1 MSHGLAGSIRT
12 RQEAGVMPVL
22 SEIKVRSPKD
32 GDLLR
37 GRDPEELATAMAGA
51 GIAGLSIVTA
61 PDEFGGDVEIV
72 RRIRPRVDVPILRKD
87 FIREVSDL
95 DETVEAGAD
104 AILLTV
110 SLLDDETLGVLH
122 AAAHARG
129 LETLIETHSEAEL
142 ARVGAL
148 GLQPDLLGINN
159 RDIRLL
165 ERDDGDVSQTERR
178 GGHRRPGPPHRR
190 PRREGQLLLS
200 ESSIDGAQAV
210 RRARGAGADAVLVGT
225 WILTADDPVEAI
237 ATLISVGWP
246 G

>member
-1 MSHGLAGSIRT
+1 MRRGLTGSIRT
-12 RQEAGVMPVL
+12 RQAAGVMPVL

-37 GRDPEELATAMAGA
+37 GRDPEELAAAMAGA

-61 PDEFGGDVEIV
+61 PEDFDGDLEIV
-72 RRIRPRVDVPILRKD
+72 RRIRRRVDVPILRKD
-87 FIREVSDL
+87 FTREVTDL
-95 DETVEAGAD
+95 DETVHAGAD

-110 SLLDDETLGVLH
+110 ALLDDETLGVLH
-122 AAAHARG
+122 DAAHARG
-129 LETLIETHSEAEL
+129 LETLIEAHTEAEL

-165 ERDDGDVSQTERR
+165 ERDDGDVSRTERLAAYV
-178 GGHRRPGPPHRR
+178 H
-190 PRREGQLLLS
+190 EGQLLLS

-210 RRARGAGADAVLVGT
+210 RRARNAGADAVLVGT

-237 ATLISVGWP
+237 ETLISVGWP

>member
-1 MSHGLAGSIRT
+1 
-12 RQEAGVMPVL
+12 MPVL

-37 GRDPEELATAMAGA
+37 GRDPEELAAAMAGA
-51 GIAGLSIVTA
+51 GIAGLSVVTA
-61 PDEFGGDVEIV
+61 PEDFDGDLEIV
-72 RRIRPRVDVPILRKD
+72 RRIRRRVDVPILRKD
-87 FIREVSDL
+87 FTREVTDL

-110 SLLDDETLGVLH
+110 ALLDDETLAVLH
-122 AAAHARG
+122 DAAHARG
-129 LETLIETHSEAEL
+129 LETLIETHTEAEL

-165 ERDDGDVSQTERR
+165 ERDDGDVSRTERLAAYV
-178 GGHRRPGPPHRR
+178 H
-190 PRREGQLLLS
+190 EGQLLLS

-210 RRARGAGADAVLVGT
+210 RRARRAGADAVLVGT
-225 WILTADDPVEAI
+225 WILTAEDPVEAI
-237 ATLISVGWP
+237 EALTSVGWP

>member
-1 MSHGLAGSIRT
+1 MRRGLTGSIRA
-12 RQEAGVMPVL
+12 RQAAGVRPVL

-61 PDEFGGDVEIV
+61 PGDFDGDVEIV
-72 RRIRPRVDVPILRKD
+72 RRIRRRVDVPILRKD
-87 FIREVSDL
+87 FTREVTDL

-110 SLLDDETLGVLH
+110 ALLDDETLGVLH
-122 AAAHARG
+122 DAAHARG
-129 LETLIETHSEAEL
+129 LETLIETHTEAEL

-159 RDIRLL
+159 RDIGLL
-165 ERDDGDVSQTERR
+165 ERDDGDVSRTERLAAYV
-178 GGHRRPGPPHRR
+178 H
-190 PRREGQLLLS
+190 EDQLLLS

-210 RRARGAGADAVLVGT
+210 HRARKAGADAVLVGT

-237 ATLISVGWP
+237 ETLISVGWP

>member
-1 MSHGLAGSIRT
+1 MRRGLAGSIRT
-12 RQEAGVMPVL
+12 RQSAGVMPVL
-22 SEIKVRSPKD
+22 SEIKARSPKD

-61 PDEFGGDVEIV
+61 PEDFGGDLEIV
-72 RRIRPRVDVPILRKD
+72 RRIRRRVDVPILRKD
-87 FIREVSDL
+87 FTREVTDL

-110 SLLDDETLGVLH
+110 ALLDDETLGVLH
-122 AAAHARG
+122 DAAHARG
-129 LETLIETHSEAEL
+129 LETLIETHTEAEL

-159 RDIRLL
+159 RDIGLL
-165 ERDDGDVSQTERR
+165 ERDDGDVSRTERLAAYV
-178 GGHRRPGPPHRR
+178 H
-190 PRREGQLLLS
+190 EGQLLLS
-200 ESSIDGAQAV
+200 ESSIDGPQAV
-210 RRARGAGADAVLVGT
+210 CRARKAGADAVLVGT
-225 WILTADDPVEAI
+225 WILTAEDPVEAI
-237 ATLISVGWP
+237 ETLISVGWP

>member
-1 MSHGLAGSIRT
+1 MRRGLTASIRT
-12 RQEAGVMPVL
+12 RQAAGVMPVL

-37 GRDPEELATAMAGA
+37 GRDPEELAAAMAGA

-61 PDEFGGDVEIV
+61 PEDFDGDLEMV
-72 RRIRPRVDVPILRKD
+72 RRIRRRVDVPILRKD
-87 FIREVSDL
+87 FTREVTDL

-110 SLLDDETLGVLH
+110 GLLDDETLGVLH
-122 AAAHARG
+122 DAAHARG
-129 LETLIETHSEAEL
+129 LETLVETHTEAEL
-142 ARVGAL
+142 ARVRAL

-165 ERDDGDVSQTERR
+165 ERDDGDVSRTERLAANV
-178 GGHRRPGPPHRR
+178 
-190 PRREGQLLLS
+190 REGQLLLS

-210 RRARGAGADAVLVGT
+210 RRARKAGADAVLVGT

-237 ATLISVGWP
+237 ETLVSVGWP

>member
-1 MSHGLAGSIRT
+1 MTRGLAGSIRT
-12 RQEAGVMPVL
+12 RQAAGVMPVL

-61 PDEFGGDVEIV
+61 REDFDGDVEIV
-72 RRIRPRVDVPILRKD
+72 RRIRRRVDVPILRKD
-87 FIREVSDL
+87 FTREVTDL

-110 SLLDDETLGVLH
+110 ALLDDETLGVLH
-122 AAAHARG
+122 DAAHARG

-165 ERDDGDVSQTERR
+165 ERDDGDVSRTERLAAYV
-178 GGHRRPGPPHRR
+178 H
-190 PRREGQLLLS
+190 EDQLLLS

-210 RRARGAGADAVLVGT
+210 RRARKAGADAVLVGT

-237 ATLISVGWP
+237 ESLISVGWP

>member
-1 MSHGLAGSIRT
+1 MRLADSIRA
-12 RQEAGVMPVL
+12 RQAAGVMPVL

-37 GRDPEELATAMAGA
+37 GRDPEALATAMAGA

-61 PDEFGGDVEIV
+61 PEDFDGDLEIV
-72 RRIRPRVDVPILRKD
+72 RRVRPRVEVPILRKD
-87 FIREVSDL
+87 FTREISDL

-110 SLLDDETLGVLH
+110 ALLDDETLGVLH
-122 AAAHARG
+122 DAAHARG
-129 LETLIETHSEAEL
+129 LETLVETHSEAEL

-148 GLQPDLLGINN
+148 GLRPDLLGINN
-159 RDIRLL
+159 RDITLL
-165 ERDDGDVSQTERR
+165 ERDDGDVSRTERLAA
-178 GGHRRPGPPHRR
+178 HA
-190 PRREGQLLLS
+190 EGRLLLS

-210 RRARGAGADAVLVGT
+210 RRARQAGADAVLVGT

-237 ATLISVGWP
+237 ETLVSVGWP

>member
-1 MSHGLAGSIRT
+1 MRLADSIRA
-12 RQEAGVMPVL
+12 RQAAGVMPVL

-37 GRDPEELATAMAGA
+37 GRDPEALATAMAGA

-61 PDEFGGDVEIV
+61 PEDFDGDLEIV
-72 RRIRPRVDVPILRKD
+72 RRVRAHVEVPILRKD
-87 FIREVSDL
+87 FTREISDL

-110 SLLDDETLGVLH
+110 ALLDDETLGVLH
-122 AAAHARG
+122 DAAHARG
-129 LETLIETHSEAEL
+129 LETLVETHSEAEL

-148 GLQPDLLGINN
+148 GLRPDLLGINN
-159 RDIRLL
+159 RDITLL
-165 ERDDGDVSQTERR
+165 ERDDGDVSRTERLAA
-178 GGHRRPGPPHRR
+178 HA
-190 PRREGQLLLS
+190 EGRLLLS

-210 RRARGAGADAVLVGT
+210 RRARKAGADAVLVGT

-237 ATLISVGWP
+237 ETLISVGWP

>member
-1 MSHGLAGSIRT
+1 MRRGLAGSIRT
-12 RQEAGVMPVL
+12 RQAAGVMPVL

-37 GRDPEELATAMAGA
+37 GRDPGELATAMAGA
-51 GIAGLSIVTA
+51 GIAGLSVVTA
-61 PDEFGGDVEIV
+61 PEDFDGDLELV
-72 RRIRPRVDVPILRKD
+72 RRIRRRVDVPILRKD
-87 FIREVSDL
+87 FTREVTDL

-110 SLLDDETLGVLH
+110 ALLDDETLGVLH
-122 AAAHARG
+122 DAAHARG
-129 LETLIETHSEAEL
+129 LETLIETHTEAEL

-159 RDIRLL
+159 RDIKLL
-165 ERDDGDVSQTERR
+165 ERDDGDVSRTERLAAYA
-178 GGHRRPGPPHRR
+178 H
-190 PRREGQLLLS
+190 EGQLLLS

-210 RRARGAGADAVLVGT
+210 RRARKAGADAVLVGT

-237 ATLISVGWP
+237 ETLISVGWP

>member
-1 MSHGLAGSIRT
+1 MRRSLAGSIRA
-12 RQEAGVMPVL
+12 RQAAGVMPVL

-37 GRDPEELATAMAGA
+37 GRDPGELATAMAAA
-51 GIAGLSIVTA
+51 GIAGLSVVTA
-61 PDEFGGDVEIV
+61 PEDFDGDLEIV
-72 RRIRPRVDVPILRKD
+72 RRIRRRVGVPILRKD
-87 FIREVSDL
+87 FTRDVTDL
-95 DETVEAGAD
+95 DETVGAGAD
-104 AILLTV
+104 AILLTAA
-110 SLLDDETLGVLH
+110 LLDDETLGVLH
-122 AAAHARG
+122 DAAHARG
-129 LETLIETHSEAEL
+129 LETLVETHSEAEL
-142 ARVGAL
+142 ARVRAL

-165 ERDDGDVSQTERR
+165 ERDDGDVSRTERLAA
-178 GGHRRPGPPHRR
+178 HVH
-190 PRREGQLLLS
+190 EGQLLLS

-237 ATLISVGWP
+237 ETLISVGWP

>member
-1 MSHGLAGSIRT
+1 
-12 RQEAGVMPVL
+12 MPVL

-37 GRDPEELATAMAGA
+37 GRDPEELAAAMAGA
-51 GIAGLSIVTA
+51 GIAGLSVVTA
-61 PDEFGGDVEIV
+61 PEDFDGDLEIV
-72 RRIRPRVDVPILRKD
+72 RRIRRRVDVPILRKD
-87 FIREVSDL
+87 FTREVTDL

-110 SLLDDETLGVLH
+110 ALLDDETLAVLH
-122 AAAHARG
+122 DAAHARG

-165 ERDDGDVSQTERR
+165 ERDDGDVSRTERLAAYV
-178 GGHRRPGPPHRR
+178 H
-190 PRREGQLLLS
+190 EDQLLLS

-210 RRARGAGADAVLVGT
+210 RRARTAGADAVLVGT

-237 ATLISVGWP
+237 ETLTSVGWP

>member
-1 MSHGLAGSIRT
+1 MRRGLAGSIRT

-61 PDEFGGDVEIV
+61 PEDFDGDVEIV
-72 RRIRPRVDVPILRKD
+72 RRIRRRVDVPILRKD
-87 FIREVSDL
+87 FTREVTDL

-110 SLLDDETLGVLH
+110 ALLDDETLGVLH
-122 AAAHARG
+122 DAAHARG

-159 RDIRLL
+159 RDIRRL
-165 ERDDGDVSQTERR
+165 ERDDGDVSRTERLAA
-178 GGHRRPGPPHRR
+178 HVH
-190 PRREGQLLLS
+190 ENQLLLS

-210 RRARGAGADAVLVGT
+210 RRARKAGADAVLVGT
-225 WILTADDPVEAI
+225 WILTADDPAEAI
-237 ATLISVGWP
+237 ETLISVGWP

>member
-165 ERDDGDVSQTERR
+165 ERDDGDVSQTERLAAYV
-178 GGHRRPGPPHRR
+178 
-190 PRREGQLLLS
+190 REGQLLLS

>member
-1 MSHGLAGSIRT
+1 MRRGLAGSIRA
-12 RQEAGVMPVL
+12 RQAAGVMPVL

-37 GRDPEELATAMAGA
+37 GRDPEELAEAMAGA

-61 PDEFGGDVEIV
+61 PEDFDGDLEIV
-72 RRIRPRVDVPILRKD
+72 RRIRRRVDVPILRKD
-87 FIREVSDL
+87 FTREVTDL

-104 AILLTV
+104 AILLTAA
-110 SLLDDETLGVLH
+110 LLDDETLGVLND
-122 AAAHARG
+122 AAHARG
-129 LETLIETHSEAEL
+129 LETLIETHTEAEL

-159 RDIRLL
+159 RDIKLL
-165 ERDDGDVSQTERR
+165 ERDDGDVSRTERLAANV
-178 GGHRRPGPPHRR
+178 H
-190 PRREGQLLLS
+190 EGQLLLS

-210 RRARGAGADAVLVGT
+210 RRARKAGADAVLVGT

-237 ATLISVGWP
+237 ETLISVGWP

>member
-1 MSHGLAGSIRT
+1 MRRGLAGSIRT
-12 RQEAGVMPVL
+12 RQSAGVMPVL
-22 SEIKVRSPKD
+22 SEIKARSPKD

-61 PDEFGGDVEIV
+61 PEDFGGDLEIV
-72 RRIRPRVDVPILRKD
+72 RRIRRRVDVPILRKD
-87 FIREVSDL
+87 FTREVTDL

-110 SLLDDETLGVLH
+110 ALLDDETLGVLH
-122 AAAHARG
+122 DAAHARG
-129 LETLIETHSEAEL
+129 LETLIETHTEAEL

-159 RDIRLL
+159 RDIGLL
-165 ERDDGDVSQTERR
+165 ERDDGDVSRTERLAAYV
-178 GGHRRPGPPHRR
+178 H
-190 PRREGQLLLS
+190 EGQLLLS
-200 ESSIDGAQAV
+200 ESSIDGPQAV
-210 RRARGAGADAVLVGT
+210 CRARKAGADAVLVGT
-225 WILTADDPVEAI
+225 WILTAQDPVEAI
-237 ATLISVGWP
+237 ETLISVGWP

>member
-1 MSHGLAGSIRT
+1 MRRGLAGSIRT
-12 RQEAGVMPVL
+12 RQSAGVMPVL

-61 PDEFGGDVEIV
+61 PEDFGGDLEIV
-72 RRIRPRVDVPILRKD
+72 RRIRRRVDVPILRKD
-87 FIREVSDL
+87 FTREVTDL

-110 SLLDDETLGVLH
+110 ALLDDETLGVLH
-122 AAAHARG
+122 DAAHARG
-129 LETLIETHSEAEL
+129 LETLIETHTEAEL

-159 RDIRLL
+159 RDIGLL
-165 ERDDGDVSQTERR
+165 ERDDGDVSRTERLAAYV
-178 GGHRRPGPPHRR
+178 H
-190 PRREGQLLLS
+190 EGQLLLS
-200 ESSIDGAQAV
+200 ESSIDGPQAV
-210 RRARGAGADAVLVGT
+210 CRARKAGADAVLVGT
-225 WILTADDPVEAI
+225 WILTAQDPVEAI
-237 ATLISVGWP
+237 ETLISVGWP

>member
-1 MSHGLAGSIRT
+1 MRHGLAGSIRT
-12 RQEAGVMPVL
+12 RQGAGVMPVL
-22 SEIKVRSPKD
+22 SEIKVRSPKE

-37 GRDPEELATAMAGA
+37 GRDPAELATAMAGA

-61 PDEFGGDVEIV
+61 AEDFDGDLEIV
-72 RRIRPRVDVPILRKD
+72 RRIRRRVDVPILRKD
-87 FIREVSDL
+87 FTREVTDL
-95 DETVEAGAD
+95 EETVEAGAD

-110 SLLDDETLGVLH
+110 ALLDDEKLGVLH
-122 AAAHARG
+122 DAAHARG
-129 LETLIETHSEAEL
+129 LETLIETHTEADL
-142 ARVGAL
+142 ARVAAL

-165 ERDDGDVSQTERR
+165 ERDDGDVSRTERLATYV
-178 GGHRRPGPPHRR
+178 H
-190 PRREGQLLLS
+190 EGQLLLS

-210 RRARGAGADAVLVGT
+210 RRARKAGVDAVLVGT

-237 ATLISVGWP
+237 ETLISVGWP

>member
-1 MSHGLAGSIRT
+1 MRRGLAGSIRT
-12 RQEAGVMPVL
+12 RQRAGVMPVL

-61 PDEFGGDVEIV
+61 PEDFDGDVEIV
-72 RRIRPRVDVPILRKD
+72 RRIRRRVDVPILRKD
-87 FIREVSDL
+87 FTRDVTDL

-110 SLLDDETLGVLH
+110 ALLDDETLGVLH
-122 AAAHARG
+122 DAAHARG
-129 LETLIETHSEAEL
+129 LETLIETHSQAEL

-159 RDIRLL
+159 RDIGLL
-165 ERDDGDVSQTERR
+165 ERDDGDVSRTERLAAYV
-178 GGHRRPGPPHRR
+178 PKD
-190 PRREGQLLLS
+190 QLLLS

-210 RRARGAGADAVLVGT
+210 RRARQAGADAVLVGT

-237 ATLISVGWP
+237 ETLISVGWP

>member
-1 MSHGLAGSIRT
+1 MTRGLAGSIRS
-12 RQEAGVMPVL
+12 RQAAGVMPVL

-61 PDEFGGDVEIV
+61 PEDFDGDLEIV
-72 RRIRPRVDVPILRKD
+72 RRIRRRVDLPILRKD
-87 FIREVSDL
+87 FTREVTDL

-110 SLLDDETLGVLH
+110 AFLDDETLGVLH
-122 AAAHARG
+122 DAAHARG

-142 ARVGAL
+142 ARVAAL

-165 ERDDGDVSQTERR
+165 EQDDGDVSRTERLAAYV
-178 GGHRRPGPPHRR
+178 H
-190 PRREGQLLLS
+190 EGQLLLS

-210 RRARGAGADAVLVGT
+210 RRARKAGADAVLVGT

-237 ATLISVGWP
+237 ETLIAVGWP